1 MKIPVEE
8 AIKLLGEEDADK
20 RLQGA
25 LACYDSPP
33 IEMQDPLVKTLA
45 QEDDVKVRAT
55 LLKALARIGDKAAVP
70 VILEYFDDPDNR
82 VRANAVEAL
91 GSYRDPQLI
100 KHFKMMFND
109 PHNRVRGNAML
120 ALAHFAEREF
130 KNSLRK
136 MTRSTLPSTCLTA
149 LYVLSKLE
157 EPWAISLLGRMALR
171 PDNPVRTQTF
181 KVLDMLARKEV
192 PGAFPALYTARR
204 SATVRIDP
212 EKLTMLQPPKVT
224 RKNMRK
230 LLEDKTPRVRIY
242 AIQEAA
248 QRMDA
253 REVLDALYE
262 RIHEEANEHVLATMV
277 KWIGVIASDSGIE
290 LLEPYL
296 SHEDGRV
303 RANTLEGLGHVT
315 SQQVYRLAMT
325 KINDPVP
332 RVRAMAA
339 KVIARHDPH
348 EAFAILKSLILSDKE
363 KDTAA
368 ALHAI
373 DVLEGGEA
381 VELLEHILLHGGESS
396 RAKVLNVL
404 KLIEDRVPMARRLR
418 ERFEEG
424 SFAVY
429 EDKYIN
435 SQIER
440 LDSSDDAVRLDALNR
455 LRFCRS
461 TKAWDT
467 IEELAANDRS
477 VKVRELASRFVE
489 ACNVERSRRIH
500 YHSFGLRVK
509 QLYELGMVWND
520 KLLELCEQL
529 AFLSSELNDDNEEAP
544 LERLLME
551 RRDTLILLGERGWE
565 CLKRGQLKDE
575 TLWRLDEVLQSLGKE
590 EDERGSAPEVS

>member
-1 MKIPVEE
+1 MQQSVDEVVN
-8 AIKLLGEEDADK
+8 LLRDESAEK

-25 LACYDSPP
+25 LACYSSPP
-33 IEMQDPLVKTLA
+33 IEMQDPLAKALA
-45 QEDDVKVRAT
+45 CEEDVKVRAT
-55 LLKALARIGDKAAVP
+55 LLKALAFVGDGAAVP
-70 VILEYFDDPDNR
+70 IILEYFDDPDNR

-91 GSYRDPQLI
+91 GQYKDPKLI

-120 ALAHFAEREF
+120 ALACFAEKEF

-212 EKLTMLQPPKVT
+212 ETLTILQPPKVT
-224 RKNMRK
+224 SKNMER
-230 LLEDKTPRVRIY
+230 LLYDKTPRVRIF

-253 REVLDALYE
+253 KSVLHAFCKRLP
-262 RIHEEANEHVLATMV
+262 HETNEHVLATLV
-277 KWIGVIASDSGIE
+277 KWIGVIAADGNLD
-290 LLEPYL
+290 LLAPYL
-296 SHEDGRV
+296 EHEDGRV

-315 SQQVYRLAMT
+315 LQEVYRFAMKST
-325 KINDPVP
+325 RDPVA

-348 EAFAILKSLILSDKE
+348 EAFGILKSLILSDKE

-381 VELLEHILLHGGESS
+381 VELLEHILLHGGENS

-424 SFAVY
+424 SFAQY
-429 EDKYIN
+429 EEKYIN
-435 SQIER
+435 SQIMR

-467 IEELAANDRS
+467 IEELSTADRS

-520 KLLELCEQL
+520 RLLELCEQL
-529 AFLSSELNDDNEEAP
+529 VSLSSELAGDEDDLP

-575 TLWRLDEVLQSLGKE
+575 TLWRLDEVLQSLGQEK
-590 EDERGSAPEVS
+590 DE